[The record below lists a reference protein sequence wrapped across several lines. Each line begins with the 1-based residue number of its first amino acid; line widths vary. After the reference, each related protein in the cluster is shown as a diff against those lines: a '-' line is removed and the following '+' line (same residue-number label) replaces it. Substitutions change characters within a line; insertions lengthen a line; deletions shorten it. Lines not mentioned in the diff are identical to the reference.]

1 MPGCLYSTG
10 GMAVLEIWQVDAFT
24 SVPFGGNPAGVVPDA
39 RGLTAAQMQ
48 KIAREM
54 NLSETAF
61 VFPLQPGDAQPRPQ
75 PARPQP
81 ARPQLAR
88 PQLARPQ
95 LASVQ
100 AGPAGTLQPADVHPD
115 FEVRF
120 FTPLAEVDLCGHATI
135 ATFAS
140 LVQEGRLAPG
150 TWHQKTAAGIL
161 PIRVDRGD
169 HPGVRVLMGQAE
181 PVFRGHLDPAS
192 LKELAICLRTDPS
205 QLQAAVAPAGTA
217 ITSAGTAI
225 TPAGTAITSA
235 GTTITPAGSDKM
247 VTVVP
252 GVVSTGLF
260 DLLVPLPD
268 RRTLWNLTP
277 DFTHL
282 ADFCLRHQIIS
293 THCFTFDPLEPAPP
307 SAPGDPLAL
316 SQPSAPATV
325 VHCRDFSPA
334 VGINEE
340 SATGT
345 ASGALGAYLAML
357 GLLPS
362 GALRCEQGHIL
373 GRPSAIDVVIPNNRE
388 VWVGG
393 TAVLVLRGQIMIP

>member
-1 MPGCLYSTG
+1 M
-10 GMAVLEIWQVDAFT
+10 LEIWQVDAFT

-39 RGLTAAQMQ
+39 RGLTSAQMQ

-61 VFPLQPGDAQPRPQ
+61 VFPLEPGDAQ
-75 PARPQP
+75 
-81 ARPQLAR
+81 
-88 PQLARPQ
+88 
-95 LASVQ
+95 
-100 AGPAGTLQPADVHPD
+100 PD

-161 PIRVDRGD
+161 PVRVDRGD
-169 HPGVRVLMGQAE
+169 PPGDPRQNPRADPRPDPQGDPRGRPVHVLMGQAE
-181 PVFRGHLDPAS
+181 PVYRGHLDPAS
-192 LKELAICLRTDPS
+192 LQELAICLRTDPS
-205 QLQAAVAPAGTA
+205 QLQ
-217 ITSAGTAI
+217 
-225 TPAGTAITSA
+225 
-235 GTTITPAGSDKM
+235 TTVTPAGSDKM
-247 VTVVP
+247 VTVIP
-252 GVVSTGLF
+252 GIVSTGIF

-268 RRTLWNLTP
+268 RKTLWNLSP
-277 DFTHL
+277 DFAHL
-282 ADFCLRHQIIS
+282 ADFCRRHQVIS
-293 THCFTFDPLEPAPP
+293 THCFTFDPLAPAP
-307 SAPGDPLAL
+307 ATVPGDPH
-316 SQPSAPATV
+316 PPVV

-345 ASGALGAYLAML
+345 ASGALGAYLAIT

-362 GALRCEQGHIL
+362 GILRCEQGHIL
-373 GRPSAIDVVIPNNRE
+373 GRPSIIDVVIPNNRE

-393 TAVLVLRGQIMIP
+393 TAILVMRGQIMIPQPTDGSHPTAD